1 MFSADVFSADV
12 TIELLKSTIEEYSH
26 RGKVCLVTYTN
37 NKISDVT
44 IVDKFYEP
52 CVISSGSFNPPHEA
66 HVTVLKTCKDHWT
79 RMNRSS
85 PPPTCLFE
93 LSISNADKGLIDTVE
108 VLTRILYFTQSI
120 SVSGVSGVSGVC
132 EILESNTFCVAVTK
146 AAMFLDKK
154 LLLCNNENSVFCVGI
169 DTLERI
175 IMPKYYEPV
184 KSKWN
189 DELQTTKKSITGITE
204 ALSLPAVDDKF
215 YINMLQVPL
224 YVVGRTI
231 NGVAEYLSPDYDFVY
246 EREAYVKTPKDEE
259 KDTIMKTLKTG
270 EISTVLQQ
278 KVTIVTTE
286 DGKPF
291 VGAQVSSSEIRIDP
305 AFEPM
310 KTNIEQFIKK
320 KPSVQPVT
328 VGGKRIKRK
337 TRKNKRKNKS
347 KSRKNKKRYTYKK

>member
-1 MFSADVFSADV
+1 
-12 TIELLKSTIEEYSH
+12 
-26 RGKVCLVTYTN
+26 
-37 NKISDVT
+37 
-44 IVDKFYEP
+44 
-52 CVISSGSFNPPHEA
+52 
-66 HVTVLKTCKDHWT
+66 
-79 RMNRSS
+79 
-85 PPPTCLFE
+85 
-93 LSISNADKGLIDTVE
+93 
-108 VLTRILYFTQSI
+108 LYFTQPIPSLA
-120 SVSGVSGVSGVC
+120 VEGEVKVC
-132 EILESNTFCVAVTK
+132 DILQSDTFCVAVTK
-146 AAMFLDKK
+146 VAMFLEKK
-154 LLLCNNENSVFCVGI
+154 DLLCADEKKSVFCVGI
-169 DTLERI
+169 DTFDRI
-175 IMPKYYEPV
+175 IMPKYYDAV
-184 KSKWN
+184 KKKWN
-189 DELQTTKKSITGITE
+189 ATPEGRSITGITE
-204 ALSLPAVDDKF
+204 ALTISEVDDTF

-231 NGVAEYLSPDYDFVY
+231 KGVKEYLSLDYNFVY
-246 EREAYVKTPKDEE
+246 EREDGEAYVKTPKDEE
-259 KDTIMKTLKTG
+259 KDTIMAKLQTG
-270 EISTVLQQ
+270 DIYNVLQQ

>member
-12 TIELLKSTIEEYSH
+12 TMEKLKSTIETYYD
-26 RGKVCLVTYTN
+26 GGQVCLVTYTN
-37 NKISDVT
+37 NKISAVAIVET
-44 IVDKFYEP
+44 INEP
-52 CVISSGSFNPPHEA
+52 CVISSGSFNPPHEE
-66 HVTVLKTCKDHWT
+66 HVKVLKTCKDHWN

-85 PPPTCLFE
+85 PTCLFE
-93 LSISNADKGLIDTVE
+93 LSISNADKGRIAQDEL
-108 VLTRILYFTQSI
+108 LTRILYFTQPISSI
-120 SVSGVSGVSGVC
+120 GSIGVC
-132 EILESNTFCVAVTK
+132 EILQSDTFCVAVTT
-146 AAMFLDKK
+146 AAMFLEKKK
-154 LLLCNNENSVFCVGI
+154 LLCNHSNSVFCAGI
-169 DTLERI
+169 DTFDRI

-184 KSKWN
+184 KGIWN
-189 DELQTTKKSITGITE
+189 NLKIEERSITGITE
-204 ALSLPAVDDKF
+204 AISLPEVDDTF

-231 NGVAEYLSPDYDFVY
+231 KGVKEYLSLDYNFVY
-246 EREAYVKTPKDEE
+246 EGDASAEDVKKNQE

-286 DGKPF
+286 DDKPF
-291 VGAQVSSSEIRIDP
+291 VGAEVSSSDIRKDP

-310 KTNIEQFIKK
+310 KTNIEQFIKT
-320 KPSVQPVT
+320 SVQPVT